1 MFHTT
6 LYILFIYEVLSIYK
20 FVQMTYQESFR
31 SSDKGNYGHSWTND
45 RNSFPLFEEI
55 TKTPRN
61 KIHQTSESQCNF
73 WQMKFKRSL
82 WKCEFKSLTN
92 LWCLLKSILRVLKTR
107 KASLQHKLVCNKTM
121 TDFDEVILIV
131 AIDTVNSLL
140 STHSNGSLVYLIDSN
155 QVNRAGQANNCK
167 CPLNTHWCPLCKSNF
182 CPLQYP

>member
-1 MFHTT
+1 
-6 LYILFIYEVLSIYK
+6 
-20 FVQMTYQESFR
+20 MTYQENFR

-82 WKCEFKSLTN
+82 WKGEFKSLTN
-92 LWCLLKSILRVLKTR
+92 LWCLLKGIIMLLKTR
-107 KASLQHKLVCNKTM
+107 KASLQHELVCNKTM
-121 TDFDEVILIV
+121 TPYDEVVIVV

-140 STHSNGSLVYLIDSN
+140 STHSNGSLVHLIDSN

>member
-1 MFHTT
+1 MKFSLYTSLFSWLIRRALDLLIRGITAIHGQTT
-6 LYILFIYEVLSIYK
+6 VIRFLF
-20 FVQMTYQESFR
+20 
-31 SSDKGNYGHSWTND
+31 
-45 RNSFPLFEEI
+45 FEEI

-82 WKCEFKSLTN
+82 WKEEFKSPTN

-107 KASLQHKLVCNKTM
+107 KASLQHELVCNKTM
-121 TDFDEVILIV
+121 TAYDEVILIV
-131 AIDTVNSLL
+131 AIDTVNSLW
-140 STHSNGSLVYLIDSN
+140 STNSNGSLVYLIDSN
-155 QVNRAGQANNCK
+155 QVNRAEQANNCK